1 MKVGYLKE
9 FVVDFENQGAGHGA
23 QQKGNPFP
31 LSLGVIEVIHAAP
44 RGTTMTKRGVLIVA
58 LMENCLGDPPPKK
71 KMKIGLGPIAISE
84 EDLEET
90 IQSHY
95 DALVVT
101 TRISGFLVKR
111 MMVDQGSG
119 VDVIYPNLFKG
130 LILKNQDLMKY
141 DTPLV
146 SFDGKVVIPEGQ
158 ISLPVNME
166 GKEVMVTF
174 IVVIL
179 FSQYIAILGRSWIHA
194 MGAVPSTLHVK
205 VKFPI
210 EQGVAVVRGSQ
221 QVARQCLVATVSWKD
236 KQAK

>member
-9 FVVDFENQGAGHGA
+9 FVVDSESQGTRHGA
-23 QQKGNPFP
+23 QQKGNPLP
-31 LSLGVIEVIHAAP
+31 LSLGVIEVIHATP
-44 RGTTMTKRGVLIVA
+44 RGTIMTKRGVLTVA
-58 LMENCLGDPPPKK
+58 LTENCLGDPPLKK
-71 KMKIGLGPIAISE
+71 KMKIGLGPIVISE

-130 LILKNQDLMKY
+130 LRLKNQDLMKY

-146 SFDGKVVIPEGQ
+146 SIDGKVVIPEGQ

-205 VKFPI
+205 VKFPT

-236 KQAK
+236 K